1 MRRKRMRKDCRF
13 VLHPRGS
20 EMVKVRHSFHS
31 VLSSRSGTNK
41 SCVFL
46 VQKNIDG
53 KIEKLV
59 RCYNILIYVKYCMCD
74 KSRCEIIKSDAGG
87 KHF

>member
-1 MRRKRMRKDCRF
+1 
-13 VLHPRGS
+13 
-20 EMVKVRHSFHS
+20 MVKVRHSFHS

-74 KSRCEIIKSDAGG
+74 KSRCEIIKSDAVMLGG
-87 KHF
+87 NIFEIWLCLLYTTRT